1 MAPASV
7 PDNCTALATMVD
19 RTVSR
24 SSVEF
29 IVWDT
34 SPNAR
39 SSPTERPSSSVRS
52 RNSFSRRAFSMAMT
66 AWAAK
71 VRDQG
76 DLLVAEGTHFLA
88 VQGEQTDQF
97 VLFQHWDNQ

>member
-1 MAPASV
+1 MGHFAERAKLS
-7 PDNCTALATMVD
+7 DRAAKFICTLAQLIQQSGIFD
-19 RTVSR
+19 G
-24 SSVEF
+24 
-29 IVWDT
+29 DDGLGG
-34 SPNAR
+34 
-39 SSPTERPSSSVRS
+39 
-52 RNSFSRRAFSMAMT
+52 
-66 AWAAK
+66 K